1 MKSAFGFL
9 IAAAFLAGCSPQVSQ
24 EINATVNAATGIGAI
39 EAKLE
44 KVDPTLA
51 KVQCMTLCQQ
61 QLAAE
66 ADLTAG
72 PCLGNPTPGY
82 PDWVCDVAHTPRTAV
97 DNDAANQCAAYRE
110 GKARHFVEVDGNC
123 NVIRAE

>member
-1 MKSAFGFL
+1 MKSVFGISAL
-9 IAAAFLAGCSPQVSQ
+9 VILLVGCSPKVSQ
-24 EINATVNAATGIGAI
+24 EIKATVNAATGIGAI

-44 KVDPTLA
+44 KVDPALA
-51 KVQCMTLCQQ
+51 KVQCITLCQQ

-82 PDWVCDVAHTPRTAV
+82 PDWVCDVAHSPRTAV
-97 DNDAANQCAAYRE
+97 DNDAANQCVAYRE
-110 GKARHFVEVDGNC
+110 GWAKHFVEVDGNC
-123 NVIRAE
+123 NVIRVE